1 MKIEMEYRVVMEL
14 DVLFG
19 GQVALTL
26 NDINRGVAASIA
38 RALEAVHPEELG
50 VGTEV
55 HARVVQVKEA
65 E

>member
-14 DVLFG
+14 DVLLD

-38 RALEAVHPEELG
+38 RTLEAVHPEELG